1 MAHVTQKGKRWR
13 VEVCIDRVRKSKT
26 FDTKKAAVE
35 WGRDQEGKGLLVAH
49 TLKEAL
55 IKYEAVAKEKKGH
68 QAELSRLKSLAK
80 MDCAGLPLESIT
92 PAMIQKYR
100 DKRLKKL
107 QPVSVR
113 RELIVLGSVFREAVE
128 EWHWLHVSPME
139 GVKKPPTT
147 KGRRRGMSQAE
158 IDGITAKLAEMRV
171 GKQVA
176 DLLALSLETGMR
188 LGEMLSL
195 TWADVSEK
203 FVTLQDSKNGD
214 KRDVPLSLHAREII
228 RRRRI
233 DPETV
238 FTLSPHVA
246 SKTFQRARDAAG
258 YTGVHFHDARGEAIT
273 RLSKKL
279 DVLQLAKMI
288 GHRDIKSLMIYYA
301 ESAESIA
308 DRL

>member
-35 WGRDQEGKGLLVAH
+35 WGRDQEDRGILQSH
-49 TLKEAL
+49 TLKAAL
-55 IKYEAVAKEKKGH
+55 AKYEPIAMEKKGH
-68 QAELSRLKSLAK
+68 QAELSRLKALGK
-80 MDCAGLPLESIT
+80 MDCVNLPLESIT
-92 PAMIQKYR
+92 PAMIHKYR

-107 QPVSVR
+107 KPVSVR
-113 RELIVLGSVFREAVE
+113 RELIVLGSVLSTARDD
-128 EWHWLHVSPME
+128 WHWLHVSPMD

-158 IDGITAKLAEMRV
+158 IDGITVKLAEMRV

-195 TWADVSEK
+195 TWADVSDK
-203 FVTLQDSKNGD
+203 YVTLQDSKNGD
-214 KRDVPLSLHAREII
+214 KRDVPLSVAARKII
-228 RRRRI
+228 EGRRI
-233 DPETV
+233 DPDTV
-238 FTLSPHVA
+238 FTLAPHVA

-258 YTGVHFHDARGEAIT
+258 FPGVHFHDARGEAIT

-301 ESAESIA
+301 ESADSIA